1 MPTTT
6 HQKVNSRN
14 SNESQAGLAAFF
26 VITDDWGL
34 SSSEQRIL
42 LGNPE
47 PESFSKWKAD
57 KRGRLHQENKDRILQ
72 VLRIYRGLDSLYS
85 KPNVKVWL
93 QHTNKNPL
101 FNNRSPI
108 EHMLTGRMS
117 ALTDVKNYIDW
128 VQE

>member
-6 HQKVNSRN
+6 HQKINPRN

-47 PESFSKWKAD
+47 PELFSKWKND
-57 KRGRLHQENKDRILQ
+57 KRGHLHQENKDRILQ
-72 VLRIYRGLDSLYS
+72 VLRIYRGLESLYS